1 MNVIDLV
8 LLLPIALSGINGY
21 RKGIIIQIVSFLALI
36 VAIII
41 CMKFTLA
48 FTEWLKHTLPGI
60 KYVAFFGYLIL
71 FMISYLIIIL
81 GGKLLEKAIDI
92 AQLGL
97 FNRIS
102 GMLLS
107 MVMSCFFLSLLF
119 WLADRVHLLPE
130 KVRDTSFIYKQIK
143 DFAPW
148 VISFVSAHI
157 PFMKDLLGRVEAFF
171 DGAGKTI

>member
-1 MNVIDLV
+1 LNIIDLV
-8 LLLPIALSGINGY
+8 LLLPIALSGIRGY
-21 RKGIIIQIVSFLALI
+21 RKGIIIQVVSFIALI

-48 FTEWLKHTLPGI
+48 FTIWLKHIIPGV

-71 FMISYLIIIL
+71 FVIAYLLIML

-97 FNRIS
+97 FNRIL

-107 MVMSCFFLSLLF
+107 MLMACFFLSLLF

-130 KVRDTSFIYKQIK
+130 KVRDTSFIYKQING
-143 DFAPW
+143 FAPW
-148 VISFVSAHI
+148 VIGFVSAHI
-157 PFMKDLLGRVEAFF
+157 PFMKDLLNKVEGFF
-171 DGAGKTI
+171 DGK